1 MQTRRSVGLPLIAA
15 LVGAGLLG
23 CDAET
28 DEPLPLPV
36 PPPAEPTCSLPTEDP
51 VVVALEATDGVT
63 QAIFSDGSLWCWG
76 VDSAGGCGGGYVP
89 FPVALVEGDCLV
101 GVSSNA
107 GTSAV
112 AANGTLHLWDL
123 NPSNF
128 DLPDPYVSRVD
139 TLGIVNEARNFGGSF
154 ATLDESG
161 VARQV
166 GRVGITWDN
175 IKTFDDFEPI
185 DLPSK
190 ITKLGSGEVP
200 CVVAEDGKAYCL
212 KVNSDGVPINQ
223 RLPDGINVTN
233 DAAEPFEFKAL
244 GLPGDVLDITVGDT
258 QACALLSSGAVY
270 CAGESVGPDP
280 EEPDPTF
287 QLIPNLPALQRI
299 KMALYGETMCG
310 LSGSEV
316 WCWGA
321 NYSELYQA
329 EETALEPPVLV
340 EPFDDVIDFA
350 VSNNNLCVL
359 RADHSVWCRGGG
371 VGKGIC
377 GSDGGWDE
385 VTFEYCDAYN

>member
-89 FPVALVEGDCLV
+89 FPIQLTWIDCAI
-101 GVSSNA
+101 SISTRSA
-107 GTSAV
+107 GNGITTANSAV
-112 AANGTLHLWDL
+112 YLWDL
-123 NPSNF
+123 APEF
-128 DLPDPYVSRVD
+128 LLPDPYISKVAE
-139 TLGIVNEARNFGGSF
+139 LGTITQVRSYPGSF
-154 ATLDESG
+154 STLDNKG

-185 DLPSK
+185 DLSSK
-190 ITKLGSGEVP
+190 ISRLGSGDVP
-200 CVVAEDGKAYCL
+200 CVVAEDGNAYCL
-212 KVNSDGVPINQ
+212 KVNSDGAPINQ

-233 DAAEPFEFKAL
+233 DAAEPFVFKAL
-244 GLPGDVLDITVGDT
+244 DLPGTVLDITVGDA
-258 QACALLSSGAVY
+258 QACALLGSGAVY
-270 CAGESVGPDP
+270 CAGEHVGPDP
-280 EEPDPTF
+280 ENPDPTF

-299 KMALYGETMCG
+299 KMALSGYTMCG

-321 NYSELYQA
+321 NSSELYQG
-329 EETALEPPVLV
+329 EEMALEPPVLV

-371 VGKGIC
+371 LGKGIC

-385 VTFEYCDAYN
+385 VLFEYCDAYN